1 LVSVEAVS
9 RAAAPALRLFVARA
23 LAFTFLLAAAPRPV
37 FAVEANEMLADPA
50 LETRARSLSAQF
62 RCLVCQNE
70 SIDESNAELAHDL
83 RVLIREQVKAGR
95 SDAEIRAFLIAR
107 YGEFVLLKP
116 SFGRETYLLWLGP
129 FLVLAAGALAIAYA
143 RRRRRFDVLE
153 APLSDA
159 ERAKLEELGT
169 ATTAPSGDPRIPRG

>member
-1 LVSVEAVS
+1 MEAVS
-9 RAAAPALRLFVARA
+9 RLSPFASRPLTRSAVALIFVLTSALQIFLPLPQPAL
-23 LAFTFLLAAAPRPV
+23 
-37 FAVEANEMLADPA
+37 AVEANEMLTDPA
-50 LETRARSLSAQF
+50 LEARARTLSAQF

-95 SDAEIRAFLIAR
+95 SDAEIRAFLTAR

-116 SFGRETYLLWLGP
+116 SFGEKTFLLWLGP
-129 FLVLAAGALAIAYA
+129 FLVLAAGAAIIACA
-143 RRRRRFDVLE
+143 RRRRGSDALA

-159 ERAKLEELGT
+159 ERARLENLRTE
-169 ATTAPSGDPRIPRG
+169 

>member
-1 LVSVEAVS
+1 MEAVS
-9 RAAAPALRLFVARA
+9 RASPLAPRTLTRSTVALIFVLASALQTVLPALQPA
-23 LAFTFLLAAAPRPV
+23 
-37 FAVEANEMLADPA
+37 FAVEASEMLADPA
-50 LETRARSLSAQF
+50 LEARARTLSAQF

-95 SDAEIRAFLIAR
+95 SDAEIRTFLTAR

-116 SFGRETYLLWLGP
+116 SFSGATLLLWLGP
-129 FLVLAAGALAIAYA
+129 FLVLAAGAAMIALA
-143 RRRRRFDVLE
+143 RRRRGSDALE

-159 ERAKLEELGT
+159 ERARLANFRTE
-169 ATTAPSGDPRIPRG
+169 

>member
-1 LVSVEAVS
+1 MTRSVV
-9 RAAAPALRLFVARA
+9 ALTL
-23 LAFTFLLAAAPRPV
+23 LLASALDAVLPPLRPA

-50 LETRARSLSAQF
+50 LEARARTLSAQF

-83 RVLIREQVKAGR
+83 RVLIREQVNAGR

-116 SFGRETYLLWLGP
+116 SFSKGTFLLWLGP
-129 FLVLAAGALAIAYA
+129 FLVLAAGAAMIALA
-143 RRRRRFDVLE
+143 RRRRGSDALE
-153 APLSDA
+153 APLSEA
-159 ERAKLEELGT
+159 ERARLENLRAE
-169 ATTAPSGDPRIPRG
+169 

>member
-1 LVSVEAVS
+1 MTRSVV
-9 RAAAPALRLFVARA
+9 ALTL
-23 LAFTFLLAAAPRPV
+23 LLASALDAFLPPLRPA

-50 LETRARSLSAQF
+50 LEARARTLSAQF

-83 RVLIREQVKAGR
+83 RVLIREQVNAGR

-116 SFGRETYLLWLGP
+116 SFSKATLLLWLGP
-129 FLVLAAGALAIAYA
+129 FLVLAAGAAMIALA
-143 RRRRRFDVLE
+143 RRRRGSDALE
-153 APLSDA
+153 APLSEA
-159 ERAKLEELGT
+159 ERARLENLRAE
-169 ATTAPSGDPRIPRG
+169 

>member
-1 LVSVEAVS
+1 MQTFLRASPLTSRGLAKRTLV
-9 RAAAPALRLFVARA
+9 LIC
-23 LAFTFLLAAAPRPV
+23 LLAAAMPGLPWACRPAL
-37 FAVEANEMLADPA
+37 AVEANEMLADPR
-50 LETRARSLSAQF
+50 LEARARSLSAQF

-95 SDAEIRAFLIAR
+95 TDAEIREFLTAR

-116 SFGRETYLLWLGP
+116 SFGKETYLLWLGP
-129 FLVLAAGALAIAYA
+129 FLVLAAGAAMIAFA
-143 RRRRRFDVLE
+143 RRRRGSIALE

-159 ERAKLEELGT
+159 ERARLENLHLE
-169 ATTAPSGDPRIPRG
+169 